1 MSEETESTFIMHVLP
16 KNKHGGISLQ
26 VLDVA
31 RSLGERGYENLL
43 VFPDE
48 DDDDFHSYAADQGV
62 PSERL
67 PYRMPK
73 EFDSLSSV
81 LSNVMWVLGFM
92 FSVWSI
98 RNEIKETSPDVVHL
112 NGLLVLQPAV
122 AAALEDVEI
131 VWYLVSDIYPEW
143 LVRLLI
149 PFVNYVSSEVV
160 LISESNRS
168 YYRQDGRD
176 VPVIPGTIDMS
187 RLTDGTVSGERKR
200 DFRDTHGIDPD
211 LPIVLTLAKLNEV
224 KSQKSVVEAIVDM
237 DLEVQY
243 LVAGPKQDEQ
253 YATELEVLAER
264 EGVGDRVHVTG
275 FVDDKAAALAIA
287 DVFVLPS
294 SGEGTPLAIME
305 AMKTGTPVIASRVGG
320 VPEMLADGDAG
331 QLVDYGSPGELRDAL
346 NRYLSDPE
354 LIEKHTKAA
363 ESRVCQ
369 KYGIQSVTNDYVNV
383 YESL

>member
-1 MSEETESTFIMHVLP
+1 MSDDTESTFVMHVLP

-31 RSLGERGYENLL
+31 RSLSERGYNNLL

-48 DDDDFHSYAADQGV
+48 DDDFDSYAADQGV
-62 PSERL
+62 PSKRL

-73 EFDSLSSV
+73 EFDSLGSV
-81 LSNVMWVLGFM
+81 LSNVLWVLGFV
-92 FSVWSI
+92 FSVWTI
-98 RNEIKETSPDVVHL
+98 RKEIEDTSPDVVHL

-131 VWYLVSDIYPEW
+131 VWYLVSDIYPGW
-143 LVRLLI
+143 LVRLII

-187 RLTDGTVSGERKR
+187 RLTDGAVPEDRR
-200 DFRDTHGIDPD
+200 REFCETHGIDRDRPV
-211 LPIVLTLAKLNEV
+211 VLTLAKLNEV
-224 KSQKSVVEAIVDM
+224 KSQKSVVDAISGM
-237 DLEVQY
+237 DREVQY

-253 YATELEVLAER
+253 YAVELEALADR
-264 EGVGDRVHVTG
+264 EGVGSRVHVTG

-331 QLVDYGSPGELRDAL
+331 QLVTPGSAGEIRTAVD
-346 NRYLSDPE
+346 RYLSDPE
-354 LIEKHTKAA
+354 LAERHTARALTKVR
-363 ESRVCQ
+363 EE
-369 KYGIQSVTNDYVNV
+369 YGIESVTDQYVSV
-383 YESL
+383 YNSL